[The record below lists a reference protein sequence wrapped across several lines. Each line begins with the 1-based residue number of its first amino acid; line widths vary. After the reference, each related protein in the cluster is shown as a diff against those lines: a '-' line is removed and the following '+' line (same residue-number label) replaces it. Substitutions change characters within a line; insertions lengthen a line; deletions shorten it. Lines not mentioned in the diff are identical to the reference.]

1 LQLTFK
7 TPSTKKRKL
16 CQDTVTDFDS
26 NPEVPLE
33 SIEDQ
38 ETFQQA
44 PDLPRFDISSQ
55 DGHHSLPPHI
65 PSHLQNEASLSTQD
79 YISSAASSPS
89 AAYAALTISERGG
102 DNSGSEGGVGQGNP
116 DSQDTRSQSPTRSFA
131 HRAIMGGAADFPQ
144 RSSSPLKRPASDL
157 EQETPLPTEEDVE
170 MDALPSSDPP
180 GVTHDI
186 ERSVEEEEQHGIA
199 QPQEEIAI
207 PLQQME
213 HQMGEEE
220 NQPEAG
226 GENSTSAGERE
237 STAPACISMKIL
249 LTIFTQNYHQL
260 TNKYGS

>member
-1 LQLTFK
+1 LLPHSNAELHLQLTFK
-7 TPSTKKRKL
+7 TSSTKKRKL

-55 DGHHSLPPHI
+55 DGQHSLPPHI

-116 DSQDTRSQSPTRSFA
+116 ESQDTRSQSPNRSFA

-157 EQETPLPTEEDVE
+157 EQETPPATEEDVE
-170 MDALPSSDPP
+170 MDALPPSDPP
-180 GVTHDI
+180 GVTHEVGDTI
-186 ERSVEEEEQHGIA
+186 VEEQLTETIEPH
-199 QPQEEIAI
+199 EEIAT
-207 PLQQME
+207 PSDQPE
-213 HQMGEEE
+213 HQMLEMD
-220 NQPEAG
+220 QPDTRVGNPA
-226 GENSTSAGERE
+226 SAGERKFI
-237 STAPACISMKIL
+237 APTSIATNL
-249 LTIFTQNYHQL
+249 LA
-260 TNKYGS
+260 K